1 MRRIMAIVLL
11 RYADQAAYILVTL
24 AITPILYRQLGAADY
39 GVWLLL
45 ISQVPLIRLFD
56 PGIHQILLNTVIYW
70 RVRGDP
76 GAARDTVA
84 NGLRLG
90 LAICGVVSAAI
101 LIGGGPLLDAL
112 GIDLGG
118 RHERLLLLAP
128 ATLFTSGVLGGVPDA
143 VLFGMNRYGASIVSG
158 IVANVVN
165 AVAAL
170 LLVLAGFGLA
180 AVALCAITTQLLLLL
195 VKLALARLLAP
206 EAPISV
212 TRAQP
217 GRSAWA
223 PLLKIGPWS
232 TLIAVSWVAGYSTDN
247 LVVGSMLSLASL
259 GAYAVSQRIP
269 NAFRTLLQATFA
281 VMFPYASEL
290 HNRAEQLQLR
300 RAIVFGSKI
309 ATSVGV
315 LIVLG
320 LWDLGPRLLEIWVGP
335 VDDGVFLIRLG
346 LIVNV
351 MFAARVIP
359 DNVLYA
365 AGAAKYLAVV
375 LALSAVANIGA
386 SIALTALMG
395 ASGPLLGSL
404 VTGLISIVF
413 LARRVAQL
421 ATVSALEYLRETVGR
436 PALAAIPTVCV
447 LATARATDVQGD
459 VPLATVAVIGG
470 VLYVVCV
477 GAFALSTAE
486 RDLLAKRL
494 GTLGRAR

>member
-1 MRRIMAIVLL
+1 MRRIVGVVLL

-56 PGIHQILLNTVIYW
+56 PGIHQILLNTVIHW
-70 RVRGDP
+70 RVRDDP
-76 GAARDTVA
+76 GAARDVVA

-90 LAICGVVSAAI
+90 LGICGAVSAAI
-101 LIGGGPLLDAL
+101 LVGGGPLLDML

-128 ATLFTSGVLGGVPDA
+128 VTLFTTGVLGGVPDA
-143 VLFGMNRYGASIVSG
+143 VLFGMNRYGASIGSG
-158 IVANVVN
+158 IVVNVVN
-165 AVAAL
+165 AVVTL

-180 AVALCAITTQLLLLL
+180 AVALCAIVTQLLLLL

-206 EAPISV
+206 EVPISLM
-212 TRAQP
+212 RARLE
-217 GRSAWA
+217 RSAWA
-223 PLLKIGPWS
+223 PLLRIGPWS

-290 HNRAEQLQLR
+290 HSREQQLQLR
-300 RAIVFGSKI
+300 RAIVFGTKA
-309 ATSVGV
+309 ATCAGV

-335 VDDGVFLIRLG
+335 VDDGAFLIRLG

-375 LALSAVANIGA
+375 LAVSAVANIGA

-395 ASGPLLGSL
+395 SSGPLLGSL
-404 VTGLISIVF
+404 VTGLISIGF
-413 LARRVAQL
+413 LARRIAQL
-421 ATVSALEYLRETVGR
+421 ATVGTLEYLREAIGR
-436 PALAAIPTVCV
+436 PMLAAIPTVCV
-447 LATARATDVQGD
+447 LAASHAVGMQQE
-459 VPLATVAVIGG
+459 VALAAVAAVGGG
-470 VLYVVCV
+470 VYVVCA

-486 RDLLAKRL
+486 RDLLTRKIGAL
-494 GTLGRAR
+494 TRAR